1 MWSKTNAKEVVF
13 SLSEQRSQRIL
24 QIAIVCFTA
33 VGLASLVAE
42 GSTQPILLTAM
53 FFLLVASV
61 LAWRGN
67 SIAAATVLL
76 LDMTLMLSVLVWVSG
91 GVHDIGMLGYPMV
104 LVLAA
109 ILGNTLLFLGL
120 LALILIYSSVVILLT
135 VQGGFVMEFPE
146 ITYAHMVYVNGILL
160 VTGFGV
166 YLLVRDLH
174 TLMGSLREENAL
186 VKRRE
191 QQIVDLANQDQ
202 LTGLPNRRYAEN
214 SFPALVKY
222 AQEHEKTL
230 VVYFFDLDNFKP
242 VNDSLG
248 HAAGDELL
256 KQLATRLEKIADEG
270 DILARFGGDEFIW
283 LKAVESNN
291 EKEFEAKVIANAE
304 ELLATALQ
312 SFFIMQNK
320 IDITGSVG
328 IAVAPR
334 DGDNFLELCRTSDL
348 AMYHAKTKGRNTY
361 SFYYEDLNR
370 VSVDRYQLLKA
381 MRTALN
387 NKQFEVWYQPK
398 IDLNTNQIVACEALI
413 RWPQQEGEFIGP
425 DRFIP
430 VAESS
435 GMITEIGAWVLEQ
448 ACLDCMHWCEQ
459 GFSSVRVA
467 VNVSYVQFRAGRL
480 PQLVDSILRK
490 TGLPSQMLELEL
502 TESLLIN
509 DDDEV
514 QKQID
519 ELNNMG
525 VKLAIDDF
533 GTGYSNLGYLR
544 RFNARSLKI
553 DKSFVMSLGV
563 SDRDEPLVKAMIQI
577 AQSLGLGTIAEG
589 VEDEGALQKLRAL
602 GCERGQGY
610 YWSPAVPMDAWL
622 KLLRQHGGNQKT
634 AYAQHLKTH

>member
-24 QIAIVCFTA
+24 QIAIACFTA

-146 ITYAHMVYVNGILL
+146 VTYAHMVYVNGILL

-174 TLMGSLREENAL
+174 ILMGSLREENAL

-256 KQLATRLEKIADEG
+256 KQLKGLKYKIGAKEREEERAKQRDPSDKEIRATYILRADTV
-270 DILARFGGDEFIW
+270 ARVREV
-283 LKAVESNN
+283 A
-291 EKEFEAKVIANAE
+291 KETNQTIK
-304 ELLATALQ
+304 
-312 SFFIMQNK
+312 
-320 IDITGSVG
+320 SV
-328 IAVAPR
+328 V
-334 DGDNFLELCRTSDL
+334 
-348 AMYHAKTKGRNTY
+348 
-361 SFYYEDLNR
+361 
-370 VSVDRYQLLKA
+370 Q
-381 MRTALN
+381 TALN
-387 NKQFEVWYQPK
+387 N
-398 IDLNTNQIVACEALI
+398 
-413 RWPQQEGEFIGP
+413 
-425 DRFIP
+425 
-430 VAESS
+430 
-435 GMITEIGAWVLEQ
+435 
-448 ACLDCMHWCEQ
+448 H
-459 GFSSVRVA
+459 
-467 VNVSYVQFRAGRL
+467 
-480 PQLVDSILRK
+480 
-490 TGLPSQMLELEL
+490 
-502 TESLLIN
+502 
-509 DDDEV
+509 
-514 QKQID
+514 
-519 ELNNMG
+519 
-525 VKLAIDDF
+525 
-533 GTGYSNLGYLR
+533 
-544 RFNARSLKI
+544 LKNY
-553 DKSFVMSLGV
+553 DN
-563 SDRDEPLVKAMIQI
+563 
-577 AQSLGLGTIAEG
+577 
-589 VEDEGALQKLRAL
+589 
-602 GCERGQGY
+602 
-610 YWSPAVPMDAWL
+610 
-622 KLLRQHGGNQKT
+622 GNQ
-634 AYAQHLKTH
+634 

>member
-1 MWSKTNAKEVVF
+1 MWSKTKAKEIVF
-13 SLSEQRSQRIL
+13 SLSKQRSQRIL
-24 QIAIVCFTA
+24 QIAIACFTA
-33 VGLASLVAE
+33 VGLASLVAK

-67 SIAAATVLL
+67 SIVAASVLL
-76 LDMTLMLSVLVWVSG
+76 LDMALMLSVLVWVSG

-135 VQGGFVMEFPE
+135 VQGVFVMEFPE
-146 ITYAHMVYVNGILL
+146 VTYAHMVYVNGILL

-256 KQLATRLEKIADEG
+256 KQLATRLKQIAGEG
-270 DILARFGGDEFIW
+270 DVLARFGGDEFIW

-304 ELLATALQ
+304 GLLATALQ

-381 MRTALN
+381 MRTALS

-398 IDLNTNQIVACEALI
+398 VDLNTNQIVACEALI
-413 RWPQQEGEFIGP
+413 RWPQQEGGFIGP

-448 ACLDCMHWCEQ
+448 ACLDCMHWREQ

-490 TGLPSQMLELEL
+490 AGLPAQMLELEL

-563 SDRDEPLVKAMIQI
+563 SDRDEPLVRAMIQI

-589 VEDEGALQKLRAL
+589 VEDEGALQKLRTL

-622 KLLRQHGGNQKT
+622 KLLHQHGGNQKI
-634 AYAQHLKTH
+634 AYAQHPKIH